1 MLLEHQLALTLE
13 LPNGPVPFANR
24 DGYSWT
30 NRRRSPAEIERM
42 QANSQ
47 VNCSADDRV
56 RATALPAFDFD
67 PRTRVIF
74 GAGTVDRLG
83 ELARELGGER
93 VFLVTDKGLAKA
105 GHEQHGL
112 DSLRAAGLDV
122 TVFDDVRQNPTTADV
137 NRALAVAKVADVD
150 LIIGLGGGSSMD
162 CAKGVNFLLT
172 NGGQMKDYWGIGKAK
187 KPMLPLIAVPT
198 TAGTGSEAQSF
209 ALIADEHT
217 HMKMACGDKK
227 AACKIAILDPE
238 LTVTMPAPVSAVT
251 GIDAISHAIETFVT
265 TKRNPISQLFSLRA
279 WNLLSTGF
287 ARVFAEPHDIEA
299 RGNMLL
305 GAHLAGAA
313 IENSMLGATHA
324 LANPLSAHF
333 GMIHGIAVG
342 IMLPHVIRY
351 NATVV
356 GGLYGRLAAE
366 AGLCS
371 ADDSNASEL
380 LAQHVCSLVSASK
393 SPTTLTECGIDQS
406 LIPTMAQEAAS
417 QWTGNFNPRPVDADC
432 LKELYEC
439 AI

>member
-1 MLLEHQLALTLE
+1 
-13 LPNGPVPFANR
+13 
-24 DGYSWT
+24 
-30 NRRRSPAEIERM
+30 M

-47 VNCSADDRV
+47 VDCSADDTV
-56 RATALPAFDFD
+56 RSTVLPAFDFD

-74 GAGTVDRLG
+74 GGGTVDRLG
-83 ELARELGGER
+83 ELARELGGGR
-93 VFLVTDKGLAKA
+93 VFLVTDKGLADA
-105 GHEQHGL
+105 GHEQHGV
-112 DSLRAAGLDV
+112 DSLRSAGLDV
-122 TVFDDVRQNPTTADV
+122 AVFDDVHQNPTTADV
-137 NRALAVAKVADVD
+137 DRALAVAKAANVN
-150 LIIGLGGGSSMD
+150 LIVGLGGGSSMD

-172 NGGQMKDYWGIGKAK
+172 NGGKMQDFWGVGKAK

-209 ALIADEHT
+209 ALIADERT

-227 AACKIAILDPE
+227 AACKIALLDPE
-238 LTVTMPAPVSAVT
+238 LTVTMPASVSAVT

-265 TKRNPISQLFSLRA
+265 TKRNQISQLFSLRA

-287 ARVFAEPHDIEA
+287 ARVVEEPNHLES

-305 GAHLAGAA
+305 GAHFAGAA

-333 GMIHGIAVG
+333 EMTHGIAIG

-351 NATVV
+351 NAHVV
-356 GGLYGRLAAE
+356 GSLYGRLAAE
-366 AGLCS
+366 AGLCN

-380 LAQHVCSLVSASK
+380 LAEYVCSLVSASK
-393 SPTTLTECGIDQS
+393 SPTTLAECGIDQS
-406 LIPTMAQEAAS
+406 LIPTMAQEATS